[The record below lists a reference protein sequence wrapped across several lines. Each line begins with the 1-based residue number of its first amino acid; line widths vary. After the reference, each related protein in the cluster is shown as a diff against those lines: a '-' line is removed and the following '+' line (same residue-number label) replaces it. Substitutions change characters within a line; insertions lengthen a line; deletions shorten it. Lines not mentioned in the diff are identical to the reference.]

1 MSLPSYLNVVRSAQ
15 AETLGLQNRRHAAV
29 FRPRLSYEAPSVAA
43 SERIPADDDPCNLDG
58 AVPVAKVAHPLLEE
72 VALDAHEEVATRVNE
87 PE

>member
-1 MSLPSYLNVVRSAQ
+1 MVSEFHRPARLMSNSVAPR
-15 AETLGLQNRRHAAV
+15 V
-29 FRPRLSYEAPSVAA
+29 FRPRLSYEAPSVTA
-43 SERIPADDDPCNLDG
+43 SERIPADEDPCNLNG